1 MVLLNSVR
9 ALGLSMLSPHFPRAG
24 CGPSQVGTERSAGVG
39 EDTGLCSKLS
49 NLCGFYLLSAQ
60 TVSSPKAGIFVC
72 LVHSC
77 TLSVWHIVDA
87 VE

>member
-39 EDTGLCSKLS
+39 EDTEDCVVNSQTYVAFT
-49 NLCGFYLLSAQ
+49 CCQHRLSAPQ
-60 TVSSPKAGIFVC
+60 RQGF
-72 LVHSC
+72 
-77 TLSVWHIVDA
+77 LSVLFTLVPSVCGI
-87 VE
+87 